1 VEDCAELLRGHG
13 VLAQGGERFG
23 GDARCVR
30 VNMLDR
36 NGVFDVLIQRLSSI
50 KR

>member
-1 VEDCAELLRGHG
+1 MENCGELLRGHG

-30 VNMLDR
+30 VNMLERDP
-36 NGVFDVLIQRLSSI
+36 VFDILIQRLSSI
-50 KR
+50 H